1 VGLWS
6 SEVWA
11 REMKRPSGAA
21 WTEEKVVQRSSA
33 FVESSD
39 SVMKMVV
46 KRSSKACEND
56 NRDENSSDVE
66 LAEEEKSVVALEKK

>member
-11 REMKRPSGAA
+11 GEMKRPSGAA
-21 WTEEKVVQRSSA
+21 WTEEKVVKRSSA

-46 KRSSKACEND
+46 
-56 NRDENSSDVE
+56 
-66 LAEEEKSVVALEKK
+66 ALVKK